1 MPISISSPLRSFD
14 LVRPMLAHT
23 VTELPTTPGYLFEP
37 KWDGFRAIA
46 FQQRGTVHLQSRT
59 LTLLDRYFPELCEAL
74 AAQLPDG
81 CTLDGEIVIASPHG
95 LDFDALQ
102 QRLHPAASRVARLAE
117 ETPASFVAF
126 DLLRLDGVDQ
136 SARPQS
142 ERRMLLDS
150 LLVLARPPLYITPM
164 TTDRSQAARWLH
176 AFEGAGLDGVIAK
189 PADQPYVQ
197 GKRVMLKIKHAR
209 TIDCVV
215 AGFRW
220 HVSGNDTI
228 ASLLL
233 GLYDAAGVL
242 QHVGST
248 SSFSM
253 AERRAL
259 ARELEPLRVKAW
271 ERHPWA
277 AWATPGTGTDAQ
289 RMPGAVSRWSSG
301 KEMPWEP
308 LRIQRVCEVKVDQLQ
323 GRRFRHSASFLRW
336 RFDKMPADC
345 TFEQLSV
352 TPPYELA
359 KVFSARGDASSGVPE
374 GYSAAK

>member
-1 MPISISSPLRSFD
+1 
-14 LVRPMLAHT
+14 MLAQAAT
-23 VTELPTTPGYLFEP
+23 QLPTEPGYLFEP

-46 FQQRGTVHLQSRT
+46 FKQQGVVHLQSRT

-74 AAQLPDG
+74 AAQLPDD
-81 CTLDGEIVIASPHG
+81 CTLDGEIVIATPHG

-102 QRLHPAASRVARLAE
+102 QRLHPAASRVARLSV

-126 DLLRLDGVDQ
+126 DLLRLDGADQ
-136 SARPQS
+136 SALPQC

-150 LLVLARPPLYITPM
+150 LLVLASAPLHLTPM
-164 TTDRSQAARWLH
+164 TTDLALAERWLRD
-176 AFEGAGLDGVIAK
+176 FEGAGLDGVVAK

-197 GKRVMLKIKHAR
+197 GKRVMLKIKHVR
-209 TIDCVV
+209 TTDCVV

-220 HVSGNDTI
+220 HVSGKDTI

-233 GLYDAAGVL
+233 GLYDDAGVL

-271 ERHPWA
+271 EHHPWA
-277 AWATPGTGTDAQ
+277 AWATPGRDDSADAQ
-289 RMPGAVSRWSSG
+289 RMPGAASRWSSG
-301 KEMPWEP
+301 KDMAWEP
-308 LRIQRVCEVKVDQLQ
+308 LRIQRVCEVKIDQLQ

-336 RFDKMPADC
+336 RVDKLPADC
-345 TFEQLSV
+345 TLDQLSV

-359 KVFSARGDASSGVPE
+359 NVFEA
-374 GYSAAK
+374 

>member
-1 MPISISSPLRSFD
+1 
-14 LVRPMLAHT
+14 MLAQSAA
-23 VTELPTTPGYLFEP
+23 EIPAAPGYLFEP
-37 KWDGFRAIA
+37 KWDGFRAIV
-46 FQQRGTVHLQSRT
+46 FKQRGTVHLQSRT

-74 AAQLPDG
+74 AAQLPDD
-81 CTLDGEIVIASPHG
+81 CTLDGEIVIATPQG

-102 QRLHPAASRVARLAE
+102 QRLHPAASRVTRLAT

-126 DLLRLDGVDQ
+126 DLLRLDGEDQ
-136 SARPQS
+136 TALPQS
-142 ERRMLLDS
+142 ERRMLLES
-150 LLVLARPPLYITPM
+150 LLVPAHPPLHLTPM
-164 TTDRSQAARWLH
+164 TTDRSQATRWLR
-176 AFEGAGLDGVIAK
+176 AFQGAGLDGVVAK

-197 GKRVMLKIKHAR
+197 GKRVMLKIKHTR
-209 TIDCVV
+209 TADCVV

-220 HVSGNDTI
+220 HASGNDTI

-233 GLYDAAGVL
+233 GLYDDAGVL

-259 ARELEPLRVKAW
+259 ARELQPLRVEAW

-277 AWATPGTGTDAQ
+277 TWAAQHGGSDAQ
-289 RMPGAVSRWSSG
+289 RMPGAPSRWSSG

-323 GRRFRHSASFLRW
+323 GRRFRHTASFLRW
-336 RFDKMPADC
+336 RFDKPPADC

-352 TPPYELA
+352 APPYELA
-359 KVFSARGDASSGVPE
+359 RVFAS
-374 GYSAAK
+374 